1 LRSMFPD
8 SGDFLGMRKSEGL
21 LGIMKKTFG
30 IASLTILLTACSSA
44 SLPEPAPEPE
54 IVEEAAPPSKS
65 QVIEDSEQEVVDEYT
80 VAEKLAI
87 IDGKTVDDGPAYQV
101 FLDGAGQVC
110 PDETEESLGDLAVR
124 AQQLLEERGV
134 EADNFWLLG
143 NLIIALEGVEDLGV
157 DCAEIGATLI
167 SMEVG

>member
-1 LRSMFPD
+1 
-8 SGDFLGMRKSEGL
+8 MRTL
-21 LGIMKKTFG
+21 LGL
-30 IASLTILLTACSSA
+30 APVLLLLVGCSSA
-44 SLPEPAPEPE
+44 ALPEPAPEPE
-54 IVEEAAPPSKS
+54 VIEEATPAPEPEVVEEPEEAA
-65 QVIEDSEQEVVDEYT
+65 VDDYT

-87 IDGKTVDDGPAYQV
+87 VDGKSADDGPAYQV
-101 FLDGAGQVC
+101 FLDGAGAVC

-143 NLIIALEGVEDLGV
+143 NLMITLEGVEDLGV
-157 DCAEIGATLI
+157 DCAEIGAALI

>member
-1 LRSMFPD
+1 M
-8 SGDFLGMRKSEGL
+8 GKL
-21 LGIMKKTFG
+21 LGL
-30 IASLTILLTACSSA
+30 APVLLMLVGCSSA
-44 SLPEPAPEPE
+44 TLPEPAPEPE
-54 IVEEAAPPSKS
+54 VVEEAITEP
-65 QVIEDSEQEVVDEYT
+65 ETEVVDEPEEVAVDDYT

-87 IDGKTVDDGPAYQV
+87 IDGKSADDGPAYQV
-101 FLDGAGQVC
+101 FLDGAGAVC

-143 NLIIALEGVEDLGV
+143 NLIIALEGAEDLGV
-157 DCAEIGATLI
+157 DCAEIGAALI

>member
-1 LRSMFPD
+1 MKT
-8 SGDFLGMRKSEGL
+8 FLGLFSVV
-21 LGIMKKTFG
+21 
-30 IASLTILLTACSSA
+30 ILLAACSSA
-44 SLPEPAPEPE
+44 TLPEPIPQAAVAEKPAPAPEPDVAE
-54 IVEEAAPPSKS
+54 EGVPDTEPEVVEEPEEAA
-65 QVIEDSEQEVVDEYT
+65 VDDYT

-87 IDGKTVDDGPAYQV
+87 VDGKSADDGPAYQV
-101 FLDGAGQVC
+101 FLDGAGAVC

-143 NLIIALEGVEDLGV
+143 NLMITLEGVEDLGV
-157 DCAEIGATLI
+157 DCAEIGAALI

>member
-1 LRSMFPD
+1 
-8 SGDFLGMRKSEGL
+8 MRTL
-21 LGIMKKTFG
+21 LGL
-30 IASLTILLTACSSA
+30 APVLLLLVGCSSA

-54 IVEEAAPPSKS
+54 IVEEATAPSES

-110 PDETEESLGDLAVR
+110 PDETEESLGDLAVK

-167 SMEVG
+167 SLEVG

>member
-1 LRSMFPD
+1 MPK
-8 SGDFLGMRKSEGL
+8 KS
-21 LGIMKKTFG
+21 
-30 IASLTILLTACSSA
+30 
-44 SLPEPAPEPE
+44 P
-54 IVEEAAPPSKS
+54 PPSES

>member
-1 LRSMFPD
+1 M
-8 SGDFLGMRKSEGL
+8 
-21 LGIMKKTFG
+21 
-30 IASLTILLTACSSA
+30 
-44 SLPEPAPEPE
+44 
-54 IVEEAAPPSKS
+54 
-65 QVIEDSEQEVVDEYT
+65 
-80 VAEKLAI
+80 AEKLAI
-87 IDGKTVDDGPAYQV
+87 IDGKSADDGPAYQV
-101 FLDGAGQVC
+101 FLDGAGAVC

-157 DCAEIGATLI
+157 DCAEIGAALI